1 MPVINDGALDVSLLT
16 LMNGMLP
23 MMGNLGGPG
32 GNLFGFLV
40 PLYMRFNIRIM
51 MKTIRIIMKQL
62 ITFMIKQTR
71 NGKR

>member
-51 MKTIRIIMKQL
+51 MKTIKIYMFLILQIMDFLCLQE
-62 ITFMIKQTR
+62 
-71 NGKR
+71 

>member
-1 MPVINDGALDVSLLT
+1 MPVINDGVLDVSLLT

-51 MKTIRIIMKQL
+51 MKTIKIYMFLILQIMDFSCLQE
-62 ITFMIKQTR
+62 
-71 NGKR
+71 

>member
-16 LMNGMLP
+16 LMKGMLP

-40 PLYMRFNIRIM
+40 PLYMRFSIRIM
-51 MKTIRIIMKQL
+51 MKTIKIYMFLILQIMDFLCLQE
-62 ITFMIKQTR
+62 
-71 NGKR
+71 